1 MTAKDWLG
9 RARKMSSRLRA
20 LQHSKR
26 RAYSRA
32 TNSTTGAAERISGGE
47 PIDKHVAFADVSLAV
62 DRQKAELEQIRAEI
76 LEVIGQV
83 EDNTQATILTEYYLN
98 DLNWE
103 KIAIDQHYSLRQIMR
118 LRVKALQ
125 RVQEILDRK

>member
-1 MTAKDWLG
+1 M
-9 RARKMSSRLRA
+9 
-20 LQHSKR
+20 
-26 RAYSRA
+26 
-32 TNSTTGAAERISGGE
+32 
-47 PIDKHVAFADVSLAV
+47 DKHVAFADVSLAV

-125 RVQEILDRK
+125 QVQEILDRR